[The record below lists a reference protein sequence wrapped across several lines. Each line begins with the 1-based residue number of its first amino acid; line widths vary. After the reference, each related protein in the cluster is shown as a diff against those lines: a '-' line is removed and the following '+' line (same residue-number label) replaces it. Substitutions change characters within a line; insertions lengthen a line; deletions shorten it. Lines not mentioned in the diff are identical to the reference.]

1 MGSSIRQ
8 VLYLSRVAQEVDD
21 YSLKRI
27 VAAAQMNNRRRDVTG
42 VLALGAGIFAQVLEG
57 DSNDVEQTLNRIRAD
72 ERHHD
77 VQMVLDKHTSAR
89 SFDRWSMELLMD
101 EGSARL
107 AEGVFC
113 GERFPDELIE
123 HLKIQHSQDPVC
135 WSGDLRA
142 MALAS

>member
-1 MGSSIRQ
+1 MASSIRQ
-8 VLYLSRVAQEVDD
+8 VLYLSRVAQDVDD
-21 YSLKRI
+21 QSLKRI

-42 VLALGAGIFAQVLEG
+42 VLAVGDGIFAQILEG
-57 DSNDVEQTLNRIRAD
+57 DSNDVEQTLIRIRAD

-77 VQMVLDKHTSAR
+77 VQMVLDSHTSAR

-101 EGSARL
+101 EVSAKL

-113 GERFPDELIE
+113 GERFPDELVQ
-123 HLKIQHSQDPVC
+123 HLKTQHSQDPVC

-142 MALAS
+142 MALSS